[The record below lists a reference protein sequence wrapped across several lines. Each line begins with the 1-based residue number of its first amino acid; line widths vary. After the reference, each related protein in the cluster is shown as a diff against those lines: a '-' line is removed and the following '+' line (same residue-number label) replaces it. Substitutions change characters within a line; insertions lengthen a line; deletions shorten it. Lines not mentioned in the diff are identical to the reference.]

1 MSEIAGKGGSM
12 TCTNLTVGIKSWTLN
27 LVGDALET
35 TDYNDSGHRTYTVG
49 LDGWTGSCEVNWD
62 ATNSSLVI
70 GAVITNLIFTIVTT
84 TTLYTGAS
92 AIVTGIAVT
101 SSVEGVVTM
110 TVTFQGSGT
119 CLLTTP

>member
-1 MSEIAGKGGSM
+1 MAEVAGHGGSV
-12 TCTNLTVGIKSWTLN
+12 TCDDLDAGVKSWNLN
-27 LVGDALET
+27 LVGDAIET

-70 GAVITNLIFTIVTT
+70 GAVITNLIFTIVTGAF
-84 TTLYTGAS
+84 YTGAS

-110 TVTFQGSGT
+110 AVTFQGSGT
-119 CLLTTP
+119 CILTTP